1 MMTVTLMRQSL
12 NSCEAAGTPDD
23 GDGANYWDIGFHCT
37 DVNSYGSDGN
47 DNDNYYHDDSDDNEY
62 SSKTYLEPSI
72 DGELSPA

>member
-47 DNDNYYHDDSDDNEY
+47 DNYYHDDNEY
-62 SSKTYLEPSI
+62 LLKLTLN
-72 DGELSPA
+72 LR